1 MMTEQISKHE
11 RTCVGCGKR
20 AAPDAMV
27 RLVLGP
33 AGQIAVDAAGGG
45 FGRGAH
51 VHPSLDCVA
60 KAARGGLARAFKT
73 KVVVE
78 SADGG
83 TTQTRD
89 VDAKS
94 LGTAIREAYERRAAG
109 LVMGARRAGHLEL
122 GADAAAQAYATGA
135 PLVVLAADAGTVA
148 KRFDAAVA
156 AGRAACF
163 GTKAALGEMFGTG
176 EIAVFAVRHRGV
188 AEALS
193 QVLLVAAGAGER

>member
-1 MMTEQISKHE
+1 MTMMTEQISKHE

-51 VHPSLDCVA
+51 VHPSVDCVA

-73 KVVVE
+73 KIE
-78 SADGG
+78 A
-83 TTQTRD
+83 
-89 VDAKS
+89 DAKS

-135 PLVVLAADAGTVA
+135 PLVVLAADAGSVA

-176 EIAVFAVRHRGV
+176 ETAVFAVRHRGV

-193 QVLLVAAGAGER
+193 QVLLFAAGAGER